1 MRIGEVA
8 RQLGTSV
15 EAVRFYEREGLVP
28 SARRAPNG
36 YREYDRSAVER
47 LRCLIGFRQ
56 LDLPLPQAAALA
68 SQCVDGR
75 CDLMVLDLRRLIA
88 DKRVQVRTRMAE
100 LRYLDE
106 QLALAESDL
115 DGAASPLITI
125 SPKGGVT

>member
-15 EAVRFYEREGLVP
+15 EAVRFYERAGLVP
-28 SARRAPNG
+28 EAQRASNG
-36 YREYDRSAVER
+36 YREYDSDAVER

-75 CDLMVLDLRRLIA
+75 CDLMVPELRRLIA
-88 DKRVQVRTRMAE
+88 DKRAQVRARMAE
-100 LRYLDE
+100 LRYLE
-106 QLALAESDL
+106 QQLALVERDL
-115 DGAASPLITI
+115 DGAGSNLITI
-125 SPKGGVT
+125 SPKGGAT